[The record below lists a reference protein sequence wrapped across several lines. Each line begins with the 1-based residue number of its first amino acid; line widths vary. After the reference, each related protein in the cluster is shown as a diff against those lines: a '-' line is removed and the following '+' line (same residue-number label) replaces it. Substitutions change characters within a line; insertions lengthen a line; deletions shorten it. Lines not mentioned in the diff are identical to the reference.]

1 MPTTFSQLPKNSFM
15 FNWICI
21 IALAAAVLISN
32 AAGQQK
38 HVSRPAV
45 NPSHKQSTQLSES
58 TQLSDW
64 EMDHPVMLLLT
75 TEFLPATNDINA
87 QINSDSSSN

>member
-1 MPTTFSQLPKNSFM
+1 M

-45 NPSHKQSTQLSES
+45 NVYHKQSI
-58 TQLSDW
+58 QLSDW

-75 TEFLPATNDINA
+75 TEFLPVYRDNNLQA
-87 QINSDSSSN
+87 DSNYSSITQSKRP